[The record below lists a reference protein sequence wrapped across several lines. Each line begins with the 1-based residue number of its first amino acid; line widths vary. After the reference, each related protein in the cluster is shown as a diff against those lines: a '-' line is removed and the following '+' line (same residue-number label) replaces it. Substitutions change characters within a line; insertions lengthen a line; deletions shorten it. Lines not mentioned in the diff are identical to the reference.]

1 MKLFDIHLDI
11 HLIIQTS
18 DMIFRTMRKGVL
30 SALIFL
36 AMSIAAGA
44 APGNIAFQ
52 ARVTS
57 SGSLSDAFNDS
68 NVTDGIVLRENFGEW
83 ACKGNVTS
91 WGELFMPWI
100 RLDWDEEVTVSR
112 VVIYDRP
119 TLEEHLSGG
128 TLMFSDGSRLSV
140 TAIPNDGSP
149 KELVFEPKTIRWIRF
164 DATDGNGKNIGLSE
178 IEVFPDEPGE
188 KDFAGWVDPLIETT
202 RGRWFFCTPG
212 GRPMGM
218 VAAHAFNRV
227 KNQGGGGYNYNFPYI
242 LGFSQIN
249 DWMIS
254 GPNIMPV
261 EGDVNPLLGMEGWK
275 SGFNH
280 GSETIR
286 PGYHKLFL
294 DRYKA
299 WVEYT
304 ATDRVALYRLSYA
317 PGSRPGLLVDA
328 GSVLGNCTMKDAFLT
343 KVDKNTVEGCFMT
356 TDRFWGGPDKIGLYF
371 VLKSDVPIT
380 GAESWTGKWR
390 EPDPWIVS
398 GDGAGMLLRFDRE
411 VVNVK
416 IAMSYTSVENA
427 RENLAAEAPG
437 WDFDAAV
444 RESEALWNE
453 ALGKIEVSGST
464 KEQKVKFYTDLWHV
478 LLGRHKIN
486 DVNGFYPDYTYG
498 EYIGKRTSVPMKI
511 QRLPL
516 NGDGTPVHNM
526 YGFDSLWL
534 SQWNLN
540 TLWGLAWPEILDD
553 FSACLVRYAANGGLL
568 PRGACAGGYSFIMTG
583 CPASNMIT
591 STFLKGILTR
601 TDPEEAFQAV
611 KRNHLPGGM
620 MSFENAEDLEFYISK
635 GWCPGSAG
643 KTLEWAFQD
652 WGLSRMAARLGH
664 DGDAKEFER
673 RSHGWTALFDP
684 EEGLVFPKDK
694 DGNWVHREP
703 LNCQGWVEANAWQAT
718 WSVSHDIGT
727 LVKLMGGK
735 DRFCDKL
742 NEAFERS
749 KEYDFVYAYSNGY
762 VSYANQPGCSN
773 AHVFSHAG
781 KPWMTQYWVRRVN
794 EQAYGGT
801 TPDLGYGGHDEDQGQ
816 MGGIS
821 ALMSIGLF
829 SVTGTETDTPCYDI
843 TSPVFEKVV
852 IHLNQDYYPGKE
864 FTINVKGD
872 LDNCYIQG
880 ARLNGRSWRWS
891 QFSHEEFARGG
902 SLELTLGPKPAT
914 SWGGLKY

>member
-1 MKLFDIHLDI
+1 
-11 HLIIQTS
+11 
-18 DMIFRTMRKGVL
+18 MIFQSLRKTVL
-30 SALIFL
+30 SALVL
-36 AMSIAAGA
+36 LLLPEAVWA
-44 APGNIAFQ
+44 APGNIAQ
-52 ARVTS
+52 KAKVTS
-57 SGSLSDAFNDS
+57 SGSLSEAFDAN
-68 NVTDGIVLRENFGEW
+68 NVTDGRVMWENTGEW
-83 ACKGNVTS
+83 ACKGHVTS
-91 WGELFMPWI
+91 WGEMYLPWV
-100 RLDWDEEVTVSR
+100 RLDWDEDVIVNR
-112 VVIYDRP
+112 VVVYDRP
-119 TLEEHLSGG
+119 SMEEHLSGG
-128 TLMFSDGSRLSV
+128 TLLFSDGSRLSV

-178 IEVFPDEPGE
+178 IEVFPYEPEEG
-188 KDFAGWVDPLIETT
+188 DFTNWVDPLIETT
-202 RGRWFFCTPG
+202 RGRWFYCTPG

-254 GPNIMPV
+254 GLNIMPI
-261 EGDVNPLLGMEGWK
+261 EGEVNPLLGMEGWK
-275 SGFNH
+275 SSFSH
-280 GSETIR
+280 ESETIH

-294 DRYKA
+294 DRYKT

-328 GSVLGNCTMKDAFLT
+328 GSVLGSCTMRDAVLN
-343 KVDKNTVEGCFMT
+343 KVDEHTVEGHFMT
-356 TDRFWGGPDKIGLYF
+356 TDRFWGGPDEIGLYF
-371 VLKSDVPIT
+371 VLKSDAPIT
-380 GAESWTGKWR
+380 DAESWTAKWR
-390 EPDPWIVS
+390 EPDPWIVT
-398 GDGAGMLLRFDRE
+398 GDGAGMLLRFDKD

-437 WDFDAAV
+437 WDFDAVAK
-444 RESEALWNE
+444 ESEAIWNE
-453 ALGKIEVSGST
+453 AFGKIEVSGGT
-464 KEQKVKFYTDLWHV
+464 HEQKVKFYTDLWHV

-498 EYIGKRTSVPMKI
+498 EYVNNRTSAPMRVL
-511 QRLPL
+511 RLPL
-516 NGDGTPVHNM
+516 NEDGTPVHNM

-553 FSACLVRYAANGGLL
+553 FSACLVQYAANGGLL

-591 STFLKGILTR
+591 STFLKGILTK

-620 MSFENAEDLEFYISK
+620 MSFDSSSNLEFYIEN
-635 GWCPGSAG
+635 GWCPENAG

-652 WGLSRMAARLGH
+652 WGLSRMAKKLGH
-664 DGDAKEFER
+664 EDDAREFER

-684 EEGLVFPKDK
+684 EECLVFPKDK
-694 DGNWVHREP
+694 DGNWVHKEP
-703 LNCQGWVEANAWQAT
+703 LNGRGWVESNAWQAT

-742 NEAFERS
+742 NEAFEKS
-749 KEYDFVYAYSNGY
+749 KDFDFVYAYSSGY

-843 TSPVFEKVV
+843 TSPVFDKVV

-864 FTINVKGD
+864 FTIKVKGNPD
-872 LDNCYIQG
+872 CYIQN
-880 ARLNGRSWRWS
+880 ARLNGRNWKWS
-891 QFSHEEFARGG
+891 QFSHEEFAKGG
-902 SLELTLGPKPAT
+902 VLELTLGPKPAT
-914 SWGGLKY
+914 SWGSLKY